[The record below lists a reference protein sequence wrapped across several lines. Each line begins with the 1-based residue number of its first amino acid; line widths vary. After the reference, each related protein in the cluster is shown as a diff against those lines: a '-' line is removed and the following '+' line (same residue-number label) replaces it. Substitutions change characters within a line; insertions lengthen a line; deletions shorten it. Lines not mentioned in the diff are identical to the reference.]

1 MKLTPVK
8 RYKKPGYP
16 TREAMVSSSSP
27 LGECVPTR
35 WKGNTMLTTM
45 LAVYLLGPE
54 KGDAQTGSPAGSTL
68 VTVRGDQG
76 SGRTIPEHRTERL
89 SELPSIAPI
98 FLHGDGRGV
107 TGCVVINPPVFL
119 SEEEA
124 RQIIE
129 EELMKENIIFDKKN
143 VELNG
148 VAIQQKYERDSE
160 YRSGEEVTVNLDGY
174 SSKYNLGY
182 EVVTGEDYYKF
193 GGEYSLST
201 VHNYDLVKAAENLR
215 NKLRERGKMNVA
227 IFYDPLERDEDR
239 DPKNQKL
246 EEMLREQEFYK
257 TDKGVRSQL
266 THADGKKQS
275 IELLKRQVSDF
286 IQWIKKEK
294 LFGKQ

>member
-16 TREAMVSSSSP
+16 TREAMLSSSSP

-54 KGDAQTGSPAGSTL
+54 KGDAQAGSPAGNEL
-68 VTVRGDQG
+68 VTVIGDQG
-76 SGRTIPEHRTERL
+76 GGRTIPEHRTERPR
-89 SELPSIAPI
+89 ELPSIAPI

-124 RQIIE
+124 RQVIE

-143 VELNG
+143 VVLDG
-148 VAIQQKYERDSE
+148 VAIPEKNEWESE
-160 YRSGEEVTVNLDGY
+160 YGKREEVTVNLDGY

-182 EVVTGEDYYKF
+182 EVVTAEDYYKF
-193 GGEYSLST
+193 GGESSLST
-201 VHNYDLVKAAENLR
+201 VQDYDLVKAAENLR
-215 NKLRERGKMNVA
+215 NTMKERGKMNVA
-227 IFYDPLERDEDR
+227 IFYDPLERDENP
-239 DPKNQKL
+239 DPKNQSF
-246 EEMLREQEFYK
+246 EDMLRDQERDK
-257 TDKGVRSQL
+257 VDKGVRSQL
-266 THADGKKQS
+266 THATGKEQS

-294 LFGKQ
+294 LFGKP